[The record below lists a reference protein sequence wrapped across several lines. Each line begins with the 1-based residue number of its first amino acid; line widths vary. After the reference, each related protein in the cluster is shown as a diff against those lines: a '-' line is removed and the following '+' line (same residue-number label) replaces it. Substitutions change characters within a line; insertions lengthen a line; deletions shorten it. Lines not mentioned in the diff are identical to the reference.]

1 MSRYTIVFLLAVAVY
16 LIAAIIYDVRVW
28 YERRRSK

>member
-1 MSRYTIVFLLAVAVY
+1 MSRCTIVFLLALAVY

-28 YERRRSK
+28 YERMRSE